1 MLVLLPRLFI
11 LLLLLLPL
19 SLSTNIKFTPGD
31 NSGAGEVSPQHEP
44 PRTNAISTSS
54 FATRF
59 AHRSGHMLTRSSL
72 LLRFASF
79 SAASAPRSQKYWT
92 ENNIERPS
100 YAKTDAEVY
109 LERVEV
115 FKDFMYGLL
124 SPKLV
129 VGLIG
134 IFLIVYYENNRS
146 NNASRLGGTSS
157 SSVDARDARLKRF
170 ETKDVSDSEKKTYQ
184 QIMKEAKEKTN

>member
-1 MLVLLPRLFI
+1 MLVLLPRHFI

-31 NSGAGEVSPQHEP
+31 NSGA
-44 PRTNAISTSS
+44 
-54 FATRF
+54 
-59 AHRSGHMLTRSSL
+59 
-72 LLRFASF
+72 
-79 SAASAPRSQKYWT
+79 AASAPRSQKYWT

-109 LERVEV
+109 LERFEF
-115 FKDFMYGLL
+115 FKEFLYGLL
-124 SPKLV
+124 SPKLA

-146 NNASRLGGTSS
+146 NNSSRLGGTSS

-170 ETKDVSDSEKKTYQ
+170 ETKDVTDSEKKTYR
-184 QIMKEAKEKTN
+184 QIMKEAKEKTK